1 MVSGAVEPDTII
13 VDRDTTGKLSI
24 TKTELGSKNQ
34 RVKTEGSGTAMED
47 VPEDERKVACI
58 TNDQVLKLANIGVSQ
73 EVLWGA
79 GRDIEWAVTE
89 VRTYIIVNIK
99 TLFLQQK
106 HNQLH
111 KKNFWAKLDEKPNE
125 SYLNVQ
131 WKKNQQNRFL

>member
-111 KKNFWAKLDEKPNE
+111 KKNF
-125 SYLNVQ
+125 
-131 WKKNQQNRFL
+131 